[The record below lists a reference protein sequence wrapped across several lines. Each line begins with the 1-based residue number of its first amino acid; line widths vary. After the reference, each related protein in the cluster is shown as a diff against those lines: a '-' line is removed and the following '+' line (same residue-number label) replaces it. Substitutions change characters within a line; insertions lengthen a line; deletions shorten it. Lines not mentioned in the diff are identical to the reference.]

1 LSWSCT
7 GYHDSVEMQLIHILL
22 EGFLLILVL
31 YRYSFKIDFLCHL
44 SCTGYILA
52 DIMSV
57 EMQSIDMLLEGFL
70 LIFLSIFLFELIL
83 VMQPTFTLYN
93 IH

>member
-1 LSWSCT
+1 VSFELELHWIYT
-7 GYHDSVEMQLIHILL
+7 GGYHDSVEMQLIHIFL

-52 DIMSV
+52 DIMTVLRCSR
-57 EMQSIDMLLEGFL
+57 
-70 LIFLSIFLFELIL
+70 LIC
-83 VMQPTFTLYN
+83 Y
-93 IH
+93 